1 MQLKHEWGSTEN
13 GVKRTRSPFLE
24 ATHMSVT
31 KIINFFI
38 LRTKINF
45 KLNDQSL
52 CAVNPV
58 GQLAKACTHNK
69 NLN

>member
-1 MQLKHEWGSTEN
+1 MQLKHEWGSTEK
-13 GVKRTRSPFLE
+13 GVRRKVGFLE
-24 ATHMSVT
+24 ATHKSVT
-31 KIINFFI
+31 NIINFFI

>member
-1 MQLKHEWGSTEN
+1 MNGDLQKKELKEQEAPW
-13 GVKRTRSPFLE
+13 RLE

>member
-1 MQLKHEWGSTEN
+1 MN
-13 GVKRTRSPFLE
+13 GDLQKKELEEQRWRLE
-24 ATHMSVT
+24 ATPKSVND
-31 KIINFFI
+31 IVNFFI

-58 GQLAKACTHNK
+58 GQL
-69 NLN
+69 LQL